1 MNTSNDTLPPSVVAA
16 LEALVEQLSHAE
28 PIQRFYQAKTRFDAD
43 PDAGVLLARLSTAQA
58 ELRTRQTRDR
68 VAQAKLQEL
77 RALQREVQSNR
88 VIMDYSETQQVAM
101 AYLPEVNLE
110 ISQLLGVDFASLAG
124 PASC

>member
-1 MNTSNDTLPPSVVAA
+1 MDASNITLPPNVAAA
-16 LEALVEQLSHAE
+16 LEALVKQVSHAE
-28 PIQRFYQAKTRFDAD
+28 PVVRYYQAKARFDAD
-43 PDAGVLLARLSTAQA
+43 PQAGVLLARLSTGQA

-68 VAQAKLQEL
+68 VAQAKMQEL